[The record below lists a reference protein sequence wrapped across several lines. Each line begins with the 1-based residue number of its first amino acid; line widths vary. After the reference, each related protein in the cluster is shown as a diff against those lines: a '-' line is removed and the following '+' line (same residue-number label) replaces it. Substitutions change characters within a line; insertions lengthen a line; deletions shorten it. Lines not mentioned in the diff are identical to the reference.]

1 MELVL
6 RPRLTRLHEILNR
19 NGGSLDSEQE
29 FLRVRD
35 DIKDALFAEYSFR
48 AHSVTHPDNFF
59 LDIRVLGHGKCE
71 LLISA
76 GHPMRPAGDDLQHAV
91 NLISELDAF
100 RENSFHRVE
109 CEPSHYAHRARF
121 AADSLDDMAKAVNDL
136 LSPGIKPVRL
146 FGEVKHSG
154 RGRG

>member
-1 MELVL
+1 MQLAI

-19 NGGSLDSEQE
+19 NGGRPDAEQE

-35 DIKDALFAEYSFR
+35 DIKDALFAEFSFR
-48 AHSVTHPDNFF
+48 AHAVTHPDNFF

-71 LLISA
+71 MLISA

-91 NLISELDAF
+91 NLITELDAYHK
-100 RENSFHRVE
+100 NSFHQME
-109 CEPSHYAHRARF
+109 CESSHYAHRARF
-121 AADSLDDMAKAVNDL
+121 AADSLDDMATAVNDL

-146 FGEVKHSG
+146 FGEAKNSG